1 VGWWLSV
8 GGTGFKA
15 PYAPY
20 IFMMCC
26 LIKGKDNF
34 TRILPYVVY
43 VPLVQNHCFR
53 EHVPGMDVMFQARDV

>member
-8 GGTGFKA
+8 GGAGFKA

-20 IFMMCC
+20 IFLTCC

-34 TRILPYVVY
+34 TCVPPYVVY
-43 VPLVQNHCFR
+43 VCLVQNRCFT
-53 EHVPGMDVMFQARDV
+53 EHVPSIDVMFQARDV